1 MVRGI
6 GWTGLNLERNIANSA
21 AAGVLDV
28 EFERRVEMAP
38 EFDIHRHGRIEF
50 RVDKATVEQDA
61 HNRGPGHH
69 AGEQKHAHVWPV
81 ASATSQEAMVRLT
94 LDETLSVRVNH
105 ARAILPSSGD

>member
-38 EFDIHRHGRIEF
+38 EFEIHRHGRIEF

-81 ASATSQEAMVRLT
+81 APDPLSQLANPVHCDASRDGLE
-94 LDETLSVRVNH
+94 LSVSVR
-105 ARAILPSSGD
+105 GK